1 MASACFFGQPA
12 GSASGGVMAS
22 LTLRVGICSFLLIAA
37 TSIPGCGSGGAVAV
51 PDPGSP
57 TAPTPAGPPPPLVTA
72 LAAPPQTDAGVASV
86 GADVQT
92 SRASEVA
99 AQFVPELA
107 NLSLEGAAASSLVVP
122 GGGRQADLPKAD
134 IPRHQRW
141 EIRFPPGN
149 SIESYTRQL
158 DYFKIELGVIGG
170 EDHITY
176 LTNLSNPKPK
186 TRPGFAIDES
196 RLYLVWQRGDMR
208 DADEQLA
215 QRAGVRTAG
224 KVLAHFLPAEVESEL
239 AKLEEAYAKQLKIGK
254 VGRTV
259 FGIRT
264 AGADSF
270 RFFVVEQ
277 KADER

>member
-1 MASACFFGQPA
+1 M
-12 GSASGGVMAS
+12 
-22 LTLRVGICSFLLIAA
+22 IAA
-37 TSIPGCGSGGAVAV
+37 GCGGGGAVSI

-57 TAPTPAGPPPPLVTA
+57 MSPEPAGPPPA
-72 LAAPPQTDAGVASV
+72 LATKLAPPPAAEGAGS
-86 GADVQT
+86 
-92 SRASEVA
+92 S
-99 AQFVPELA
+99 
-107 NLSLEGAAASSLVVP
+107 GAAADAQIARTADVAARVAPNLANVSFEGSAPSSLVVQ
-122 GGGRQADLPKAD
+122 GGGRQADLPKEE

-158 DYFKIELGVIGG
+158 DYFKIEMGAIGG

-186 TRPGFAIDES
+186 TRPGFATDET

-208 DADEQLA
+208 EADEQLA

-239 AKLEEAYAKQLKIGK
+239 AKLEEAYAKQLGIRK
-254 VGRTV
+254 VGHTV

-270 RFFVVEQ
+270 RFYVVEQ
-277 KADER
+277 KADQR

>member
-1 MASACFFGQPA
+1 MAWVRTLYQPA
-12 GSASGGVMAS
+12 ALARGIIHRDSPS
-22 LTLRVGICSFLLIAA
+22 LTLRATIGLALLMAA
-37 TSIPGCGSGGAVAV
+37 GCGGGGVAAI

-57 TAPTPAGPPPPLVTA
+57 TTAEPAGPPPALATK
-72 LAAPPQTDAGVASV
+72 LAAPPAAEAAEATAADAQIART
-86 GADVQT
+86 A
-92 SRASEVA
+92 EVA
-99 AQFVPELA
+99 AKLA
-107 NLSLEGAAASSLVVP
+107 PDLAKVSFEGSAPSSLVVQ
-122 GGGRQADLPKAD
+122 GGGRQADLPKEE

-158 DYFKIELGVIGG
+158 DYFKIEMGAIGG

-186 TRPGFAIDES
+186 TRPGFATDES
-196 RLYLVWQRGDMR
+196 RLYLVWQRGEMR
-208 DADEQLA
+208 EADEKLA

-224 KVLAHFLPAEVESEL
+224 KVLAHFLPAEVETEL
-239 AKLEEAYAKQLKIGK
+239 ARLEEAFAKQLNIAK

-264 AGADSF
+264 AGGDTF
-270 RFFVVEQ
+270 RFYVIEQ
-277 KADER
+277 KPDER